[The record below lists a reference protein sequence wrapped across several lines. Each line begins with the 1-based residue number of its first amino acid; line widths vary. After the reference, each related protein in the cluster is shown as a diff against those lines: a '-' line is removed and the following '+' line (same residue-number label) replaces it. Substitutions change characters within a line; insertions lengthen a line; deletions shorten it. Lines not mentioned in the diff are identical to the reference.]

1 MKHRHPNPIP
11 ATGTLAYCLL
21 AFVAM
26 TGLAY
31 INFLPG
37 VVNALAGNIGFS
49 DAQAGQIVALN
60 GYGGLLGSA
69 IAVALIRRVRWQY
82 AMLTFLAL
90 LSIVDLAT
98 AWVEHYPLLLGW
110 RFGAGLLGGLC
121 VGIGLAALARLNDP
135 DRAFGLLLFV
145 QFSLG
150 SVVIYLLPGLETV
163 LGPHA
168 VFYVMAA
175 LAALSLIF
183 LPFLPTLRLDRSPVE
198 PSAPLPANTAL
209 LLLAI
214 LGYQLAASG
223 IWAYVG
229 LIGRDAGMAAEP
241 VSQYIAATGL
251 LGLLGAMLPVINGKR
266 LGRLFWV
273 STGLVM
279 SMLAAVLLNHAQHTV
294 LYVAAMALLFFAWP
308 AVQSFL
314 LAVTADMDR
323 SGRLSA
329 MAGLTAYVGLAS
341 GPLLAASLLDHDG
354 FPAMLYS
361 CAGLF
366 FTSFLLLL
374 RPVQAQDSPVG
385 AVSFSR

>member
-1 MKHRHPNPIP
+1 MKHHDPNPI
-11 ATGTLAYCLL
+11 ATTGTLAYCLL

-26 TGLAY
+26 AGLAY

-37 VVNALAGNIGFS
+37 VVNALAGNIGFR
-49 DAQAGQIVALN
+49 DAQAGQIVAIN
-60 GYGGLLGSA
+60 GYGGLLGLA
-69 IAVALIRRVRWQY
+69 IAIVLIPRVRWQY

-90 LSIVDLAT
+90 LAMVDLAT
-98 AWVEHYPLLLGW
+98 AWVEPYPLLLGW
-110 RFGAGLLGGLC
+110 RFGAGVLGGLC
-121 VGIGLAALARLNDP
+121 VGIGLAVLARLNDP
-135 DRAFGLLLFV
+135 DRAFGLLMFV

-150 SVVIYLLPGLETV
+150 SVVIYLLPGLETI

-168 VFYVMAA
+168 VFYVMAT

-183 LPFLPTLRLDRSPVE
+183 LPFLPTLPLGNRPAE
-198 PSAPLPANTAL
+198 PSPPLPANTTL

-214 LGYQLAASG
+214 LGYQVAASG

-251 LGLLGAMLPVINGKR
+251 LGLLGAMLPVIRGKR
-266 LGRLFWV
+266 FGRLFWLT
-273 STGLVM
+273 TGLAM
-279 SMLAAVLLNHAQHTV
+279 SMVAAVLLDYAQHTT

-323 SGRLSA
+323 TGRLSA

-341 GPLLAASLLDHDG
+341 GPLLAASLLERNS
-354 FPAMLYS
+354 FSVMLYS
-361 CAGLF
+361 CAGIF
-366 FTSFLLLL
+366 FMSFVLLL
-374 RPVQAQDSPVG
+374 RPVQAQDTPVG
-385 AVSFSR
+385 TVSLSQ

>member
-1 MKHRHPNPIP
+1 MKHHNPNPI
-11 ATGTLAYCLL
+11 ATTGTLAYCLL

-26 TGLAY
+26 AGLAY

-69 IAVALIRRVRWQY
+69 IAIALIHRVRWQY
-82 AMLTFLAL
+82 AMLTFLTL
-90 LSIVDLAT
+90 LAMVDLAT
-98 AWVEHYPLLLGW
+98 AWVEPYPLLLGW
-110 RFGAGLLGGLC
+110 RFGAGVLGGLC
-121 VGIGLAALARLNDP
+121 VGIGLAVLARLNDP
-135 DRAFGLLLFV
+135 DRAFGLLMFV

-150 SVVIYLLPGLETV
+150 SMVIYLLPGLEIA
-163 LGPHA
+163 LGAHA
-168 VFYVMAA
+168 VFYVMAT
-175 LAALSLIF
+175 LAALSLMF
-183 LPFLPTLRLDRSPVE
+183 LPFLPTLRLDSSSTE
-198 PSAPLPANTAL
+198 PSAPLQANTTL

-214 LGYQLAASG
+214 LGYQVAASG

-229 LIGRDAGMAAEP
+229 LIGRDAGMAAES

-266 LGRLFWV
+266 FGRLFWV
-273 STGLVM
+273 TTGLAM
-279 SMLAAVLLNHAQHTV
+279 SMVAAVLLDYAQHTV

-323 SGRLSA
+323 TGRLSA
-329 MAGLTAYVGLAS
+329 MAGLTAYIGMAS
-341 GPLLAASLLDHDG
+341 GPLLAASLLERDS
-354 FPAMLYS
+354 FSVMLYS
-361 CAGLF
+361 CAGIFLM
-366 FTSFLLLL
+366 SFVLLI
-374 RPVQAQDSPVG
+374 RPVQAQDTPMG
-385 AVSFSR
+385 AVPLSP